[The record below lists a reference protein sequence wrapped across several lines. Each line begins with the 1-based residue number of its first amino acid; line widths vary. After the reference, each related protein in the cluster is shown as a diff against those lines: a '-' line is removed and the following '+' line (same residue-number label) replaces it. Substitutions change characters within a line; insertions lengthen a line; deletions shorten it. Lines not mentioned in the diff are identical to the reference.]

1 MKRITTYTKADGT
14 KNIDKGGMNQ
24 AQRSTFCQMENA
36 VAVAGNQEW
45 LIDIYTRALTQ
56 YGYDRQDVEQAVIE
70 IS

>member
-1 MKRITTYTKADGT
+1 MKIKTYTKTNGT
-14 KNIDKGGMNQ
+14 KNIDKGNMNQ

-36 VAVAGNQEW
+36 VAVSGNQEW

-56 YGYDRQDVEQAVIE
+56 YGYDRQDVAQAITE